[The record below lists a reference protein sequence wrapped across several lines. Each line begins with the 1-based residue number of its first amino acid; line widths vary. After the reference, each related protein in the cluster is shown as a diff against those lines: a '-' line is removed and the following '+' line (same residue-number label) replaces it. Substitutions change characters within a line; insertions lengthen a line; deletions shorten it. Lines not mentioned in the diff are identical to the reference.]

1 MKITVKDRA
10 AFSAEKMA
18 KVALAATSRA
28 LLDLYCLEPGQE
40 QKPHA
45 HDGQDK
51 IYFVLDGQAR
61 VTLDGR
67 EDTLEPGEAVVAA
80 SGVSHGIRNATD
92 RRLLVLVVVTPPP
105 PHA

>member
-1 MKITVKDRA
+1 MKIDVRAQAKFNADR
-10 AFSAEKMA
+10 MT
-18 KVALAATSRA
+18 KVALAVTPRA

-51 IYFVLDGQAR
+51 IYLVLDGQAQ
-61 VTLDGR
+61 VTLDAKA
-67 EDTLEPGEAVVAA
+67 ETLEAGQAVVAA
-80 SGVSHGIRNATD
+80 AGVTHGIRNATD
-92 RRLLVLVVVTPPP
+92 RRVLVLVVVTPPP